1 MDRVHR
7 PRRAVVTGIGVIC
20 AIGHNVREFEDSLR
34 AGRDGR
40 GPMHSPEENGEPW
53 YLRFTHAA
61 QIHDYVPTDHFALKE
76 ADMLDRFAQLA
87 VVAAREAV
95 SHSGIEWTPELRET
109 TAIVTGSCIGGQT
122 TEDRGF
128 VEVYKR
134 GRPRPHPMTIPKTMA
149 NAGASAISMELGITG
164 PAFTVATACA
174 SSAHAI
180 GQALSMIRSGMC
192 DVTLAGGSE
201 ATFSPGILMAWES
214 MRVVSPTFCRPF
226 SRDRNGMMLGEGG
239 AMLVIESLEH
249 AEARGA
255 KPLAEIAGVGMSS
268 DAHHVTQPSAE
279 GAARAIARA
288 LNDAGIGP
296 EQVGYVNAHGTG
308 TLVNDVTETRAL
320 HQAFGDHAVRLAV
333 SSTKSMHGHTL
344 GAAGAIESA
353 AAILALRE
361 GFLPPTIHYNE
372 RDPECDLAYVPNLG
386 RAWDGEYAMS
396 NSFAF
401 GGLNAVLVL
410 RRL

>member
-1 MDRVHR
+1 M
-7 PRRAVVTGIGVIC
+7 PRGPAGRSAVVTGIGVIC
-20 AIGHNVREFEDSLR
+20 AIGRDLPEFGAALRE
-34 AGRDGR
+34 GRDGC
-40 GPMHSPEENGEPW
+40 GPLRSPEVGSEAW
-53 YLRFTHAA
+53 DLRFTTAA
-61 QIHDYVPTDHFALKE
+61 QVREYVATDHFGPKE
-76 ADMLDRFAQLA
+76 ADMLDRFAQFA
-87 VVAAREAV
+87 VIAAREAAKQ
-95 SHSGIEWTPELRET
+95 SGIEWTPQLRES
-109 TAIVTGSCIGGQT
+109 TAIITGSCIGGQT

-149 NAGASAISMELGITG
+149 NAGASGISMEFGITG

-180 GQALSMIRSGMC
+180 GLASGMVRSGIC
-192 DVTLAGGSE
+192 DVAIAGGSE

-214 MRVVSPTFCRPF
+214 MRVVSPTVCRPF

-239 AMLVIESLEH
+239 AMMIIESLEH

-255 KPLAEIAGVGMSS
+255 TPLAEIAGAGMSS

-279 GAARAIARA
+279 GAAMAITRA
-288 LNDAGIGP
+288 LKDAGISP
-296 EQVGYVNAHGTG
+296 QQVGYVNAHGTG
-308 TLVNDVTETRAL
+308 TTTNDATETRAL
-320 HQAFGDHAVRLAV
+320 HQAFGNHAARLAV

-353 AAILALRE
+353 AAILALRG

-372 RDPECDLAYVPNLG
+372 RDPECDLDYVPNQT
-386 RAWDGEYAMS
+386 RAWEGEYAMS

-410 RRL
+410 RRM

>member
-1 MDRVHR
+1 MH
-7 PRRAVVTGIGVIC
+7 RAVVTGIGVIC
-20 AIGHNVREFEDSLR
+20 AIGRNLTEFEQALR
-34 AGRDGR
+34 QGRDGR
-40 GPMHSPEENGEPW
+40 VAMHSPEANAEPW
-53 YLRFTHAA
+53 DLRFAHAA
-61 QIHDYVPTDHFALKE
+61 QIHDYVATDHFAPKE

-87 VVAAREAV
+87 VVASREAV
-95 SHSGIEWTPELRET
+95 RQSGIEWTPELRET
-109 TAIVTGSCIGGQT
+109 TAVVTGSCIGGQT

-149 NAGASAISMELGITG
+149 NAGASGISMELGITG

-180 GQALSMIRSGMC
+180 GLASGMVRSGMC
-192 DVTLAGGSE
+192 DVVIAGGSE

-214 MRVVSPTFCRPF
+214 MRVVSPTVCRPF

-239 AMLVIESLEH
+239 AIMVIESLEH

-255 KPLAEIAGVGMSS
+255 KPLGEIAGVGMSS

-279 GAARAIARA
+279 GAARAITRA
-288 LNDAGIGP
+288 LKDAGIGP
-296 EQVGYVNAHGTG
+296 GQVGYVNAHGTG
-308 TLVNDVTETRAL
+308 TTVNDVTETRAL
-320 HQAFGDHAVRLAV
+320 HQAFGEHAARLAV

-353 AAILALRE
+353 AALLALRN
-361 GFLPPTIHYNE
+361 GFLPPTINYNE
-372 RDPECDLAYVPNLG
+372 RDPDCDLDYVPNHT

-410 RRL
+410 RRF

>member
-1 MDRVHR
+1 MEPAFHARGADARL
-7 PRRAVVTGIGVIC
+7 RRRRSFRSERS
-20 AIGHNVREFEDSLR
+20 GHAGPFR
-34 AGRDGR
+34 ATGR
-40 GPMHSPEENGEPW
+40 GGRARSGE
-53 YLRFTHAA
+53 A
-61 QIHDYVPTDHFALKE
+61 
-76 ADMLDRFAQLA
+76 
-87 VVAAREAV
+87 
-95 SHSGIEWTPELRET
+95 SGIEWTPELRAG

-149 NAGASAISMELGITG
+149 NAGASGISMEFGITG

-180 GQALSMIRSGMC
+180 GLASGMVRSGMC
-192 DVTLAGGSE
+192 DVAIAGGSE

-214 MRVVSPTFCRPF
+214 MRVVSPTVCRPF

-239 AMLVIESLEH
+239 AMLIVESLEH

-255 KPLAEIAGVGMSS
+255 VPLAEIAGVGMSS

-288 LNDAGIGP
+288 LTDAGIGP

-308 TLVNDVTETRAL
+308 TVVNDATETRAL
-320 HQAFGDHAVRLAV
+320 HQAFGDHAARLAV

-372 RDPECDLAYVPNLG
+372 RDPDCDLDYVPNHA
-386 RAWDGEYAMS
+386 RAWDGEYALTS
-396 NSFAF
+396 SFAF

-410 RRL
+410 RRM